1 MSKFNYG
8 GQAVIEGGVMMRGG
22 QYHAAIAVRK
32 EDQSV
37 SVLEQELKP
46 WSDRFPILKKTYPA
60 RGAIALV
67 ETMIMGIKS
76 LNYSASEYGAKRN
89 SLLPRKLY

>member
-8 GQAVIEGGVMMRGG
+8 GQAVIEGVMMRGK
-22 QYHAAIAVRK
+22 YHAAIAVRK
-32 EDQSV
+32 EDQTL

-46 WSDRFPILKKTYPA
+46 WSDRYPILKKPIL
-60 RGAIALV
+60 RGAVSLI

-76 LNYSASEYGAKRN
+76 STPNGIRWGRREADN
-89 SLLPRKLY
+89 

>member
-46 WSDRFPILKKTYPA
+46 WSDRFPILKKNLSCA
-60 RGAIALV
+60 G
-67 ETMIMGIKS
+67 GQ
-76 LNYSASEYGAKRN
+76 
-89 SLLPRKLY
+89 LL